1 MARIDADGDGIVSA
15 EEARAAA
22 KSSAELRASNSRL
35 WKIVFGVFVLLF
47 LSWLGHHGASVTNLE
62 QDTAGDSLETCGQAG
77 DGGTLPGAAL
87 LRSMPR
93 PGGLPSAAQ
102 LAVAGVILLVLSRT
116 HSCLLEIGACAIW
129 VVSRTCAAGGL
140 LHVHV
145 PLLGYF
151 RIDLAMVLLAGQ
163 GLVVVGLRQLH
174 RRLPLLLVVSLA
186 LISRAALPHPAVRYS
201 TRNSPARDASLE
213 IAADSEYN
221 DWYYG
226 AFEAFRTQGVSS
238 TPAALSAREC
248 ERIFS
253 HVLDHH
259 ADWTHAN
266 VLAPLPY
273 FSFGL
278 NSNHVAARSSA
289 PAWWSADF
297 GFSAAEGNEGAFAL
311 SDRPAY
317 MVYRERARSVMRD
330 AAWLNEPIRSAF
342 ARHLGVSTSQIVFGG
357 EGVISHLYN
366 PAVQIYLPNL
376 AFALIFNPHKDEQIY
391 LQEADGVP
399 CDDASR
405 TALLLPLHAP
415 PGAGLHYW
423 NHLHPDG
430 SPSELPVEHVPSRP
444 LQLPTPPGFAH
455 PPSLSRR
462 LRANRPKC
470 DHPPTSH
477 PATTHISH
485 QLHSRNDSLLWSGYH
500 VRGRHA
506 LRVAALAAARP
517 SRLAT
522 PRVGQ
527 LGDTRHGA
535 SVRRALRRHVVL

>member
-1 MARIDADGDGIVSA
+1 MRTTKHNDVTLTAAEERELARIDADGDGIVSA

-47 LSWLGHHGASVTNLE
+47 LSWLGHGASVTNLE

-201 TRNSPARDASLE
+201 TRNSPVHDASFE
-213 IAADSEYN
+213 IAADSEYY
-221 DWYYG
+221 DWAFYG

-238 TPAALSAREC
+238 TPAALSVREC

-259 ADWTHAN
+259 AD
-266 VLAPLPY
+266 
-273 FSFGL
+273 FGL
-278 NSNHVAARSSA
+278 
-289 PAWWSADF
+289 
-297 GFSAAEGNEGAFAL
+297 
-311 SDRPAY
+311 RP
-317 MVYRERARSVMRD
+317 
-330 AAWLNEPIRSAF
+330 
-342 ARHLGVSTSQIVFGG
+342 
-357 EGVISHLYN
+357 
-366 PAVQIYLPNL
+366 
-376 AFALIFNPHKDEQIY
+376 FNPSES
-391 LQEADGVP
+391 P
-399 CDDASR
+399 CFYR
-405 TALLLPLHAP
+405 KYENLFKPQPKQTLHV
-415 PGAGLHYW
+415 H
-423 NHLHPDG
+423 
-430 SPSELPVEHVPSRP
+430 
-444 LQLPTPPGFAH
+444 
-455 PPSLSRR
+455 
-462 LRANRPKC
+462 
-470 DHPPTSH
+470 
-477 PATTHISH
+477 
-485 QLHSRNDSLLWSGYH
+485 
-500 VRGRHA
+500 GRF
-506 LRVAALAAARP
+506 P
-517 SRLAT
+517 
-522 PRVGQ
+522 
-527 LGDTRHGA
+527 
-535 SVRRALRRHVVL
+535 